1 LSRRS
6 NQPGVWFKLVLGWT
20 SRELMRTTIV
30 QFLLLIVLAS
40 SLVVRAN
47 AQIHNGT
54 VSGVVSDPTGALI
67 ANAVVSLEHPVAGQ
81 RHQLVTGN
89 AGEFV
94 FNNVPFDQ
102 YTLRVMAGGFEAASR
117 PVVVRSNL
125 PIRVEVVLTVAGSK
139 ASVEVSSQENL
150 IERDSSSS
158 ATTIGESSVRH
169 APRTSRNRVLQELVS
184 TAPGSATENNGLIHV
199 RGVDDG
205 ILYVIDGIPIVDRLD
220 AVSASPIDTDTINS
234 MQVITGNIP
243 AEFGGRSAAVVI
255 VHPKSGIDSPFV
267 GDFTLGAGDFRTDEI
282 AAGIGGRFR
291 RNFGFYF
298 NSATHRSD
306 RFLDPVD
313 LGNFNNHGGGVNIN
327 LRTDWHPT
335 ATDTLI
341 FNVAGNGSDFD
352 VPNDSDQEL
361 AGQRQRQKLR
371 DNSQA
376 FTWQHVW
383 NTRTVSDFAYF
394 RRSHES
400 MLESNESA
408 LPLFAEQDR
417 EHIRHGFLGSLT
429 HERGGH
435 NLKAGAE
442 FQRVSPRE
450 FFKFFVT
457 DEEEA
462 RERAITETV
471 IAFDKDNPFVFRDHS
486 ARNQYSAYVQDAVSP
501 LKNLSVQLGVRYDHT
516 RLLVSA
522 QEFSPRLGAVYFISR
537 SNTAIRGSFNR
548 LYQPPQVDNLLLS
561 ASEQARQLSPFATSE
576 GGGSAAIKPERTSAW
591 EVGFAQDVGGLFKLD
606 ASYWWRNFRNVGD
619 PNVFFNTTVIFPNS
633 VAEGYS
639 RGVDVRVDVPERRGF
654 SGYLSYTNQ
663 RILQTGPINGG
674 LFLTDEFIEIGP
686 GTKFIPDQ
694 DQRNTGSFAINYQH
708 RRSRLLLSLS
718 GRHESGV
725 PLEVDADTLEQLKA
739 APGAEL
745 VDFDRGRVKPRTIF
759 NIAAG
764 LMIFSRDRIA
774 GSLQFNVQNVFD
786 WAFAYNFGNPFE
798 GTHFG
803 IPRRWSGTLEFNFH

>member
-1 LSRRS
+1 MGATVFR
-6 NQPGVWFKLVLGWT
+6 
-20 SRELMRTTIV
+20 
-30 QFLLLIVLAS
+30 FLLLIVFVAALFVA
-40 SLVVRAN
+40 
-47 AQIHNGT
+47 AQAQMQNGT
-54 VSGVVSDPTGALI
+54 VAGVVSDPTGALI
-67 ANAVVSLEHPVAGQ
+67 ANAVVRLDRPVAGH
-81 RHQLVTGN
+81 RRELVTGN

-102 YTLRVMAGGFEAASR
+102 YTLRVMASGFEVASQ

-125 PIRVEVVLTVAGSK
+125 PIKVEIRLAVAGSK
-139 ASVEVSSQENL
+139 ASVNVSSQENL
-150 IERDSSSS
+150 VERDSSSS

-169 APRTSRNRVLQELVS
+169 APRTNRNRLLQELVA
-184 TAPGSATENNGLIHV
+184 TAPGSATENNGLVHV

-255 VHPKSGIDSPFV
+255 VHPKSGIDSPLV

-282 AAGIGGRFR
+282 AAGIGGRIK

-298 NSATHRSD
+298 NGATHRSD

-313 LGNFNNHGGGVNIN
+313 LGNFNNQGGGVNLS
-327 LRTDWHPT
+327 LRADWHPT
-335 ATDTLI
+335 AKDALI
-341 FNVAGNGSDFD
+341 FNVAGNGSDFN
-352 VPNDSDQEL
+352 VSNDLGQEL
-361 AGQRQRQKLR
+361 AGQRQKQKLR
-371 DNSQA
+371 DNAQA

-383 NTRTVSDFAYF
+383 TARTVSDFAYF
-394 RRSHES
+394 RRAHES
-400 MLESNESA
+400 TLASNESA

-417 EHIRHGFLGSLT
+417 QHTRHGLLASIT

-435 NLKAGAE
+435 NLKAGVE

-450 FFKFFVT
+450 SFTFFVA

-462 RERAITETV
+462 EERKISDKV
-471 IAFDKDNPFVFRDHS
+471 IAFDEDDPFIFRDRT
-486 ARNQYSAYVQDAVSP
+486 ARNQYSAYVQDAFSP
-501 LKNLSVQLGVRYDHT
+501 VKNLSLQLGVRYDHS

-522 QEFSPRLGAVYFISR
+522 QQFSPRLGAVYFISK
-537 SNTAIRGSFNR
+537 SNTAIRASFNR

-561 ASEQARQLSPFATSE
+561 ASEQAGQLSPFATPA
-576 GGGSAAIKPERTSAW
+576 GGGNAAIKPERTSAW
-591 EVGFAQDVGGLFKLD
+591 EVGFAQDVAGLFKLD
-606 ASYWWRNFRNVGD
+606 AAYWWRNFRNVGD

-639 RGVDVRVDVPERRGF
+639 RGVDVRLDVPERRGF

-663 RILQTGPINGG
+663 RVLQTGPINGG
-674 LFLTDEFIEIGP
+674 LFLTEEFIEIGP

-694 DQRNTGSFAINYQH
+694 DQRNTGSFAVNYQH
-708 RRSRLLLSLS
+708 RRSRLLLSFS

-725 PLEVDADTLEQLKA
+725 PLEVEADRLEELKA

-745 VDFDRGRVKPRTIF
+745 VNFARGRVKPRTIF
-759 NIAAG
+759 NISAG
-764 LMIFSRDRIA
+764 LTLFNRDRIA
-774 GSLQFNVQNVFD
+774 SSIQFNVQNVFD
-786 WAFAYNFGNPFE
+786 RAFAYNFGNPFE

-803 IPRRWSGTLEFNFH
+803 IPRRWSGTLEISFH